1 MADIFEEVDE
11 ELRNDDYQ
19 KYFRRYGPW
28 IGAVAAIVVMATA
41 GYQILSYWNTS
52 KLESSSDSFIAS
64 QASFD
69 ADQLALAA
77 AGFET
82 LAEDGTAGYSTLALL
97 QRAAVAL
104 EAGENETAAQFF
116 DQAAASSGDPLIQDL
131 AGLKS
136 VWARWDS
143 LSFSDVEIRLTPLS
157 GQSSPYAFLA
167 RETVAAAA
175 LRAGDYER
183 ARQDYQ
189 FLTFALD
196 APQGVQQRASEAI
209 AFLDQVDSN
218 DNAEIVIDDVEAED
232 VSVEPTRIEDAEETG
247 ND

>member
-1 MADIFEEVDE
+1 VADIFEEVDE

-19 KYFRRYGPW
+19 KYFKRYGPW
-28 IGAVAAIVVMATA
+28 VGGVAAIIIAATA
-41 GYQILSYWNTS
+41 GYQLLTYWNTS
-52 KLESSSDSFIAS
+52 KLEASSDSFISA
-64 QASFD
+64 QANFD

-82 LAEDGTAGYSTLALL
+82 LSENGTTGYVTLALL

-104 EAGENETAAQFF
+104 EAGEAETAAQFF
-116 DQAAASSGDPLIQDL
+116 DQAAASSSDPLIRDL

-143 LSFSDVEIRLTPLS
+143 LSFSDVEIRLTPLTNT
-157 GQSSPYAFLA
+157 GAPYAFLA

-196 APQGVQQRASEAI
+196 APQGVQQRAQEAI
-209 AFLDQVDSN
+209 AFLDQVSSDDTS
-218 DNAEIVIDDVEAED
+218 EIVIEDVEAED
-232 VSVEPTRIEDAEETG
+232 IAAEQAVTEEAG
-247 ND
+247 EASND